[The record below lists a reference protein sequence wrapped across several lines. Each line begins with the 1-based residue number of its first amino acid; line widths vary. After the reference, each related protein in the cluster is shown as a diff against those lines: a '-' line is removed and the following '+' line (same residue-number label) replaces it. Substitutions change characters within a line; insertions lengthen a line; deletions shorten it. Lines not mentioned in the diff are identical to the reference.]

1 MKKQH
6 RNNRK
11 PTRRLPRRQNTQK
24 LPRPVWAV
32 LRSFF
37 GGGITV
43 AAALCAEA
51 LLFANTN
58 LPLHLVRPAACA
70 AASLG
75 ALVTGFLAAGAMPK
89 MKLLGGFGAGI
100 FYVLCVL
107 ASAMCTGDIPLWN
120 GDTFSLLTALLL
132 GGMAGG
138 AASALWAPRRAR
150 GA

>member
-1 MKKQH
+1 MFGMIPFARH
-6 RNNRK
+6 EDNMFD
-11 PTRRLPRRQNTQK
+11 LFDSFE
-24 LPRPVWAV
+24 
-32 LRSFF
+32 RSFF

-89 MKLLGGFGAGI
+89 M
-100 FYVLCVL
+100 
-107 ASAMCTGDIPLWN
+107 
-120 GDTFSLLTALLL
+120 
-132 GGMAGG
+132 
-138 AASALWAPRRAR
+138 
-150 GA
+150 